1 MSIKDNL
8 SKEFTIKSGGID
20 DKVNVDDDMDDM
32 ASAITS
38 ALEESGGMEEFK
50 GMVLKYFEFAQD
62 ISKLEIA
69 LRERKKKMKFY
80 QDKIL
85 NFMKAYQIEDLDTK
99 MGKIT
104 AYTRDKKSGLSEKI
118 IKDKLKTFFPDKPD
132 TVAQLMNLF
141 NQRTVKQE
149 TKIKYEIKTIA
160 P

>member
-8 SKEFTIKSGGID
+8 SKEFTIKSGD
-20 DKVNVDDDMDDM
+20 EKVNDEEDMEDM

-38 ALEESGGMEEFK
+38 ALEESGSMEEFK
-50 GMVLKYFEFAQD
+50 GMVLKYFEYAQD

-85 NFMKAYQIEDLDTK
+85 NIMKTYQIEDLDTK
-99 MGKIT
+99 MGKIMT
-104 AYTRDKKSGLSEKI
+104 YTRDKKAGLSEKI
-118 IKDKLKTFFPDKPD
+118 IKDKLKSFFPDKPD
-132 TVAQLMNLF
+132 TVAQLMTLL